1 MRNAIMDR
9 ACSKFLAVAIALT
22 LVPGPTSAAVSDP
35 ELPDPGHTGM
45 SREQQIQLGLKSAA
59 EVYKGMPVL
68 PDNSPETQ
76 YVRQLGAKLVS
87 TIPQQYTWPYEFHV
101 VLQKEINAFA
111 LPGGPMFINIGT
123 ITAAD
128 NEAELAGVM
137 AHEMSHV
144 YMQHS
149 ARQVAKA
156 KKTGIFAGIAGAV
169 AGATLGGVGGELAQ
183 EGIQFGAQGLMLKY
197 SRGDEA
203 QADAVG
209 AIILWKAG
217 YNPQA
222 LADFFKKPEQQGGGA
237 GPQFLSD
244 HPNPGNCEAVIQN
257 EIANCASRAVPGQR
271 FGRELLRH
279 TARAVAGTERKAVSC
294 TRNSPKRNRSCVV
307 AQRLPVIGENTLGP
321 AVQGRL
327 SVDDPLGLAV
337 LIKPRLK
344 FSGVSERSQ
353 LPA

>member
-156 KKTGIFAGIAGAV
+156 KKTGIFAGLAEAV
-169 AGATLGGVGGELAQ
+169 AGATLDGVGGELVQ
-183 EGIQFGAQGLMLKY
+183 EGIQFGTQGLMLKY

-209 AIILWKAG
+209 A
-217 YNPQA
+217 
-222 LADFFKKPEQQGGGA
+222 
-237 GPQFLSD
+237 S
-244 HPNPGNCEAVIQN
+244 
-257 EIANCASRAVPGQR
+257 
-271 FGRELLRH
+271 
-279 TARAVAGTERKAVSC
+279 
-294 TRNSPKRNRSCVV
+294 
-307 AQRLPVIGENTLGP
+307 
-321 AVQGRL
+321 
-327 SVDDPLGLAV
+327 
-337 LIKPRLK
+337 
-344 FSGVSERSQ
+344 FSGRRVTTRR
-353 LPA
+353 P